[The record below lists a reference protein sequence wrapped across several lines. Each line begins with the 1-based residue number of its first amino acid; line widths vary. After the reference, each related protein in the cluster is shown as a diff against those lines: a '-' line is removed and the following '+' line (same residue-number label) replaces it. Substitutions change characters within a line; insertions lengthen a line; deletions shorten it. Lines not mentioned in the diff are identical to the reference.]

1 MLAARPRPTF
11 GRARVIVASAWMH
24 GAAGVAEQAV
34 ADQGVHDHVG
44 WRRLVSHL
52 DPEPLDDVELVGG
65 HRSDSA

>member
-1 MLAARPRPTF
+1 M
-11 GRARVIVASAWMH
+11 ASAWMH